1 MATSDLIASFILDQ
15 LETCGFAEIQRSGL
29 AEKFCCV
36 PSQINYVLT
45 TRFAPEHGYIVES
58 RRGGGGYIRIKRVS
72 PTPDRLVLHLVNSMG
87 DIVDFQMSRALISN
101 ALHAGA
107 LDENSANLILTA
119 VSDSALKAVS
129 QPMRNMVRASII
141 KHMLIA
147 TAELKG

>member
-1 MATSDLIASFILDQ
+1 MATSDLIARFILDQ
-15 LETCGFAEIQRSGL
+15 LDSFGSAEIKRSGL

-72 PTPDRLVLHLVNSMG
+72 PTPDRLLLHIVNSMAEC
-87 DIVDFQMSRALISN
+87 VDFQTARALISN

-107 LDENSANLILTA
+107 LDEKTANLILTA

-129 QPMRNMVRASII
+129 QPLRNCVRSTIV
-141 KHMLIA
+141 KQMLIA
-147 TAELKG
+147 SAP